1 VADLSKN
8 FKVLSDV
15 AKKIVPAFTWND
27 LVLPETLQKMLREIA
42 AHVRHNTSFLEDWA
56 ASRRTTTGHGI
67 SVLFAGGSGTEK
79 RMAAEVLA
87 NDLQLDLYRIDLASV
102 VSKFIGETEKNID
115 RIFAAAEESGPILFF
130 DEAEALFGKRTE
142 VKDSHD
148 HFVNLELNYLLLRME
163 DYRGLVILATDHES
177 ALDSA
182 FVRRLRFGL
191 KFPSPHCDPR

>member
-1 VADLSKN
+1 MADFFEN
-8 FKVLSDV
+8 FKTLSDV

-27 LVLPETLQKMLREIA
+27 LVLPETLQEMLRGIA
-42 AHVRHNTSFLEDWA
+42 AHVRRGTRFLDDWA
-56 ASRRTTTGHGI
+56 TSRRTTAGRGI
-67 SVLFAGGSGTEK
+67 SALFVGGSGTER

-87 NDLQLDLYRIDLASV
+87 NDLRLDLYRIDLASV

-130 DEAEALFGKRTE
+130 DEAEALFGKRSE

-148 HFVNLELNYLLLRME
+148 RFVNLELNYLLLRME

-177 ALDSA
+177 ALDST
-182 FVRRLRFGL
+182 FVRRLRFVL
-191 KFPSPHCDPR
+191 KFPRPHCDPR